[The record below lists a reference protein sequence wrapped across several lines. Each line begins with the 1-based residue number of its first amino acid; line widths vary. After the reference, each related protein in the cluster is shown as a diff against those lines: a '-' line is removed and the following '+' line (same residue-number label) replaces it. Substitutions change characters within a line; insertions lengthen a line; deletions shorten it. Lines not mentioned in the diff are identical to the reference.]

1 MTDAF
6 ADVVAPVIQGV
17 IDFQDGLLRGKHP
30 TLEEQ
35 KRSLV
40 DLLKWS
46 EDRAGRSSPELARD
60 FELAK
65 RALVYWIDEILITS
79 SWKHAQEWT
88 NHILEFF
95 LYRESAAAIRF
106 FEKASE
112 AEKRDSTD
120 PLEVF
125 FLCIALGFRGD
136 LSSDE
141 EEIRRWASR
150 VHERITEGSKQP
162 EQYIPEPPL
171 QQHER
176 GLRPLQGERLLLIV
190 SLLVAVTAVVTL
202 AGFISAVHWR

>member
-30 TLEEQ
+30 TVDEQ
-35 KRSLV
+35 KRTLL
-40 DLLKWS
+40 DLLKWA

-79 SWKHAQEWT
+79 TWKHAQEWT
-88 NHILEFF
+88 NHILEFS
-95 LYRESAAAIRF
+95 LYHESAAAIRF

-112 AEKRDSTD
+112 TEKRDSTN

-125 FLCIALGFRGD
+125 FLCVALGFRGE

-141 EEIRRWASR
+141 EELRHWASR
-150 VHERITEGSKQP
+150 VHERITEGTQHP
-162 EQYIPEPPL
+162 EQYIPEPPGRP
-171 QQHER
+171 QER
-176 GLRPLQGERLLLIV
+176 GLRPLQGGRLLLVV

-202 AGFISAVHWR
+202 AAFIVAVHGR